1 MIRRIFT
8 LVILISVLIAAAVF
22 ASVNTDVIVVDFL
35 FDQFELPQSIVIIG
49 ALITGTLIG
58 LLCASIFVVR
68 FMSER
73 RKLRKALRNA
83 ETEISSLRS
92 LPLQDAG

>member
-92 LPLQDAG
+92 LPLLVAS

>member
-1 MIRRIFT
+1 MIRRILT

-35 FDQFELPQSIVIIG
+35 FDQYELPQSIVIIG
-49 ALITGTLIG
+49 ALIVGTLIG
-58 LLCASIFVVR
+58 LLSASIFVVR
-68 FMSER
+68 FMTER

-92 LPLQDAG
+92 LPLHDAS